1 MVLSQIND
9 TVTYPEI
16 KTIDENDKGKE
27 VTMFKLN
34 LLGVDVVIA
43 IGDLKYDFSK
53 KDILFVHVYLIVDE
67 SDKIYQV
74 GIYEFLNK
82 DYENLLDSDGDIN
95 ISKIDGPLLYTF
107 VDKPYLEKCMVNERL
122 VPDYDSGDDLGDDI
136 DDDIDKDDIDGD
148 DGDDGEDDEDGEDG
162 DGKRSKKSPSRLL
175 VELDIEDNDDDDDF
189 LQVGETEKQD
199 KKERK
204 KYKKAEIGESQWI
217 QQFLQNNNYKIE
229 NVAGDGSCFFYVIR
243 NAFKS
248 IGINATV
255 DKLRQ
260 FLSDNVTQEQFDNY
274 RTRYDMYMA
283 EYRDLKQKIP
293 TLKSKKNDLTK
304 TFKSM
309 KKKAKKEKDRDTLKT
324 IRKTATSTKKEYTK
338 IKTQIDTFTKE
349 LTYVKKNITDIKWM
363 KNIKTLEALRAFMLS
378 CDFWADAWAIP
389 KLEILINTKVI
400 ILSSEFYKKGDYS
413 KIINCGS
420 FTPKVIEDRGFFKP
434 KYYILAEHTGDHYKL
449 IKYKDKSIFRFHEV
463 PHKLKTMITEKCMKS
478 RGKTIYNYIPKFA
491 KLIGETVDV
500 SKLPEKD
507 DFLES
512 LSKNEKERKKSK
524 KSKIEEVNEKL
535 GMSQDSE
542 IIEMQPTP
550 TPEDGNLFS
559 DKVTF
564 MFYSKSANKIP
575 GKGKGEIIS
584 DERMMEFNELAKM
597 DSWRKVLSN
606 FYMKPKR
613 DGEVVPLFEL
623 DGLKWASV
631 EHYYH
636 GNKFKKNHPDY
647 YRLFAIDSG
656 SQIMDDPKKAL
667 GAGGKTGK
675 VSGKKFRPK
684 NVVID
689 EDFFDDNNNE
699 RIMEKGQSAKY
710 QQDTHA
716 KQVLIATKDAK
727 LVHYVSSRKSK
738 AERPENVVFYD
749 TMRIRHRI
757 KKTFK

>member
-9 TVTYPEI
+9 TITYPEI

-34 LLGVDVVIA
+34 LLGVDVIIA

-74 GIYEFLNK
+74 GVYEFLNK
-82 DYENLLDSDGDIN
+82 DYENLLDDDGDIN

-107 VDKPYLEKCMVNERL
+107 VDKPYLEKCMVNETL
-122 VPDYDSGDDLGDDI
+122 VPDYDSGDDDLGDDI
-136 DDDIDKDDIDGD
+136 GNDDAAGVDDDGVDDDHDAGS
-148 DGDDGEDDEDGEDG
+148 
-162 DGKRSKKSPSRLL
+162 KRSKKSPSRLL
-175 VELDIEDNDDDDDF
+175 VELDIEDNNDDDDF

-199 KKERK
+199 EKERK

-229 NVAGDGSCFFYVIR
+229 NVDGNGNCFFYVIR

-274 RTRYDMYMA
+274 RTMYDMYMA

-293 TLKSKKNDLTK
+293 SLKSKKNDLSK

-309 KKKAKKEKDRDTLKT
+309 KKKAGKEKDRDTLKT
-324 IRKTATSTKKEYTK
+324 IRETASSTKKEYTK
-338 IKTQIDTFTKE
+338 IKTQIEKFTIE
-349 LTYVKKNITDIKWM
+349 LTYVKNNIIDIKWM

-378 CDFWADAWAIP
+378 CEFWADAWAIP

-434 KYYILAEHTGDHYKL
+434 KYYILAEHTGNHYKL
-449 IKYKDKSIFRFHEV
+449 IKYKDRSIFRFHEV
-463 PHKLKTMITEKCMKS
+463 PHKLKTMIMEKCMKS

-491 KLIGETVDV
+491 KLIGETIDV

-512 LSKNEKERKKSK
+512 LSKKEGKKSK
-524 KSKIEEVNEKL
+524 EGKIEGVNEKL
-535 GMSQDSE
+535 GMSQDVE
-542 IIEMQPTP
+542 VIEMQPTP

-564 MFYSKSANKIP
+564 MFYSKSANKTP

-584 DERMMEFNELAKM
+584 DERMIEFNELAKM
-597 DSWRKVLSN
+597 GSWRKVLSN
-606 FYMKPKR
+606 FYMKEKR

-716 KQVLIATKDAK
+716 KQVLMATKDAK

-738 AERPENVVFYD
+738 AERPDNVVFYD

>member
-53 KDILFVHVYLIVDE
+53 KDILFVYVYLIVNE
-67 SDKIYQV
+67 SDKIYQIGV
-74 GIYEFLNK
+74 YEFLNN

-95 ISKIDGPLLYTF
+95 ISKIDGPLLHTF
-107 VDKPYLEKCMVNERL
+107 IDKPYLEKCMVNETL
-122 VPDYDSGDDLGDDI
+122 VPDYDSGDDIDDDIEDDI
-136 DDDIDKDDIDGD
+136 DDIDDNLDDDKDDDR
-148 DGDDGEDDEDGEDG
+148 E
-162 DGKRSKKSPSRLL
+162 KKSPSRLL
-175 VELDIEDNDDDDDF
+175 VELDIEDNEDDDDF

-199 KKERK
+199 KKEAK
-204 KYKKAEIGESQWI
+204 KYKKAEFGESQWI

-229 NVAGDGSCFFYVIR
+229 NVKGDGSCFFYVIR

-260 FLSDNVTQEQFDNY
+260 FLSDNVTQDQFDNY
-274 RTRYDMYMA
+274 RTRYDMYIA
-283 EYRDLKQKIP
+283 EYQDLKQKIP
-293 TLKSKKNDLTK
+293 SLKNKKKDLSK

-309 KKKAKKEKDRDTLKT
+309 KKKAKNETDRGTLKT
-324 IRKTATSTKKEYTK
+324 IRETASSTKREHSK
-338 IKTQIDTFTKE
+338 IKTKIETFTKE
-349 LTYVKKNITDIKWM
+349 LTYVKKNINDIKWM
-363 KNIKTLEALRAFMLS
+363 KNIKTLEALKAFMLS

-400 ILSSEFYKKGDYS
+400 ILSSEFYKQGEYA
-413 KIINCGS
+413 KILNCGS
-420 FTPKVIEDRGFFKP
+420 FTPKVIEDRGYFKP
-434 KYYILAEHTGDHYKL
+434 KYYILVEHTGDHYKL

-500 SKLPEKD
+500 SGPVKD

-512 LSKNEKERKKSK
+512 LNKGSKKSK
-524 KSKIEEVNEKL
+524 ESKKGSKKGSKKESKIEEVSK
-535 GMSQDSE
+535 QDSDF
-542 IIEMQPTP
+542 IEMQPTP
-550 TPEDGNLFS
+550 TPEDGNLFN
-559 DKVTF
+559 DKVVF
-564 MFYSKSANKIP
+564 VFYSKSSNKTP

-584 DERMMEFNELAKM
+584 DDRMIEFNELAKLG
-597 DSWRKVLSN
+597 SWRKVLSN
-606 FYMKPKR
+606 FYMKPKI

-636 GNKFKKNHPDY
+636 ANKFKKNHPDY

-699 RIMEKGQSAKY
+699 RIMEKGQSEKY
-710 QQDTHA
+710 QDTHA
-716 KQVLIATKDAK
+716 KQVLMATKDAK

-757 KKTFK
+757 KRNKNV